1 MPQGKS
7 VCEHK
12 ARQGVQKLSV
22 CGIDTPRARG
32 GSTHKAKLSR
42 DSKIARIH
50 LNPAAKGIGKMP
62 RREIMGFKKPLGLC
76 YIIADFLGCEAI
88 KDRVCVRV
96 VADGGEWVF
105 GDIGYILPAQC
116 EKIVC
121 AGVVSD
127 TEFLANV

>member
-1 MPQGKS
+1 MPQGES

-50 LNPAAKGIGKMP
+50 LNPAAKRIGEVLRFKIVCF
-62 RREIMGFKKPLGLC
+62 EKFLGFC
-76 YIIADFLGCEAI
+76 YIITDLFGCEAI

-105 GDIGYILPAQC
+105 GDIGYILPA
-116 EKIVC
+116 
-121 AGVVSD
+121 
-127 TEFLANV
+127 